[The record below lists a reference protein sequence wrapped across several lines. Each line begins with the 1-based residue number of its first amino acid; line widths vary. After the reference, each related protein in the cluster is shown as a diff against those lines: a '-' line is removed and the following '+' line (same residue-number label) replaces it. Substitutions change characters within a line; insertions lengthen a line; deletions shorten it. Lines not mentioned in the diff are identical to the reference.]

1 MIKLQI
7 KDKIAKVILDNPL
20 KKNALSIKLLEQ
32 LNKAISEINSAKDI
46 RVLIFTGQG
55 EEMFCAGADL
65 KERISLDEEQTL
77 DVVKNIQKTFS
88 KIVDLSIPTIA
99 ALNGHA
105 FGGGL
110 ELALACDLRLAVSHV
125 QMGLTEC
132 SLGVI
137 PGAGGTQRLTWL
149 VGLSK
154 SLEMILLAKK
164 ISAKEALKIGLINH
178 VLETR
183 QDLEETCKIWAAKI
197 CENAPLSIKASKKSI
212 YNLYR
217 NNMKNLLEF
226 ELECYKDILYTKDR
240 LEGLKAFQEKR
251 KANFSGT

>member
-7 KDKIAKVILDNPL
+7 KDKIAKVILDNLP
-20 KKNALSIKLLEQ
+20 KKNALSMKLLEQ
-32 LNKAISEINSAKDI
+32 LNEAISQIESRKDL

-55 EEMFCAGADL
+55 DEMFCAGADL
-65 KERISLDEEQTL
+65 KERMSLDEEETL
-77 DVVKNIQKTFS
+77 RLVKNIQKTFS

-125 QMGLTEC
+125 CLGLTEC

-164 ISAKEALKIGLINH
+164 ISAKEALRIGLINY
-178 VLETR
+178 VVENS
-183 QDLEETCKIWAAKI
+183 QDLEETCKEWAAKI

-217 NNMKNLLEF
+217 NNMEKLLKF
-226 ELECYKDILYTKDR
+226 ELLCYKDILYTKDR
-240 LEGLKAFQEKR
+240 LEGLKAFKEKR
-251 KANFSGT
+251 KAYFSGT